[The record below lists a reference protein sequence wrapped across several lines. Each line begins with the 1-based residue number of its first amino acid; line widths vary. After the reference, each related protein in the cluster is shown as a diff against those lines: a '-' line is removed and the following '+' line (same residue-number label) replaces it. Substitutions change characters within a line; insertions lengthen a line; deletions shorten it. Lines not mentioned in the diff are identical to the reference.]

1 MSSPE
6 RQQSIILVDDEKH
19 LRHACTQALELAGL
33 SVQSFPSAEGVLDEL
48 SSHWPGIVVTDIR
61 MPGQDGLALM
71 ADILTRDS
79 AIPVILISGHGDV
92 PMAVQAMRDGAYDFI
107 EKPFPSDMLVDAVRR
122 ALEKRR
128 LVLENRALREA
139 LDTGVELSK
148 KMIGTQPSIVQL
160 RQQVLDL
167 ANVQVDVL
175 ITGET
180 GVGKDLVA
188 RSLHEQSTRADARF
202 VAINCGG
209 LPDNV
214 IESELFGHEA
224 GAFSGATE
232 QRIGKFEHASGGTL
246 FLDEI
251 ESMPL
256 ELQIKLLR
264 VLQDRVVVRL
274 GSNLEI
280 PVDVRVVAASKIDLL
295 AACAEGSFREDL
307 YYRLN
312 VVNISVPPLRERRDD
327 IPLLFQAFVDQIA
340 KRHHKEAPEIS
351 TDTIASLVAHD
362 WPGNVRELQNVAT
375 RFALGLAIETT
386 ASQVEL
392 MPEHN
397 TLAEKV
403 NAFERQVIESAI
415 REHQG
420 SLKATYEALGV
431 SRKTLYDKIQKH
443 GIQSESS

>member
-1 MSSPE
+1 MSSPQ

-33 SVQSFPSAEGVLDEL
+33 AVQSFPSAEGVLDEL
-48 SSHWPGIVVTDIR
+48 GSQWPGIVVTDIR

-71 ADILTRDS
+71 ADILALDA

-139 LDTGVELSK
+139 LDSGAALSK
-148 KMIGTQPSIVQL
+148 KMLGTHPSIVQL

-167 ANVQVDVL
+167 ANVLVDVL

-232 QRIGKFEHASGGTL
+232 RRIGKFEHASGGTL

-251 ESMPL
+251 ESMPP

-274 GSNLEI
+274 GSNQEI

-295 AACAEGSFREDL
+295 AACAQGTFREDL

-312 VVNISVPPLRERRDD
+312 VVNLTVPPLRERRED
-327 IPLLFQAFVDQIA
+327 IALLFQAFVDQIA
-340 KRHHKEAPEIS
+340 KRHHKAAPTVS
-351 TDTIASLVAHD
+351 ADTVASLVAHD

-386 ASQVEL
+386 TSPVEL
-392 MPEHN
+392 MPEHG

-403 NAFERQVIESAI
+403 NAFERQVIESTM

-443 GIQSESS
+443 GIQSESA

>member
-1 MSSPE
+1 MSSPQ

-33 SVQSFPSAEGVLDEL
+33 VVQSFPSAEGVLDEL
-48 SSHWPGIVVTDIR
+48 GSQWPGIVVTDIR

-71 ADILTRDS
+71 AEILALDA

-139 LDTGVELSK
+139 LDSGAALSK
-148 KMIGTQPSIVQL
+148 KMLGTQASIVQL

-232 QRIGKFEHASGGTL
+232 RRIGKFEHASGGTL

-274 GSNLEI
+274 GSNQEI

-295 AACAEGSFREDL
+295 AACAK
-307 YYRLN
+307 
-312 VVNISVPPLRERRDD
+312 
-327 IPLLFQAFVDQIA
+327 A
-340 KRHHKEAPEIS
+340 
-351 TDTIASLVAHD
+351 
-362 WPGNVRELQNVAT
+362 
-375 RFALGLAIETT
+375 RFGRICIT
-386 ASQVEL
+386 
-392 MPEHN
+392 
-397 TLAEKV
+397 
-403 NAFERQVIESAI
+403 
-415 REHQG
+415 G
-420 SLKATYEALGV
+420 
-431 SRKTLYDKIQKH
+431 
-443 GIQSESS
+443 